1 MTPAPEVP
9 PLQLLALHGWAGDQR
24 CWQPWGAQA
33 QRRGWSLVAAER
45 GYGQLPPSQPGWDP
59 RVQRRIVLGHSLG
72 PHLLAPSL
80 WESATGAVLLAS
92 FAAFVPEGR
101 AGRPVRTALRGMAA
115 QLNGGQAEAMLEQ
128 FMQRVAAPFPREQLP
143 NGPLEQGIGPEGLQ
157 RLQAD
162 LELLDATAGLPQGWP
177 EQLPVLIVEA
187 EDDAIVAAA
196 SRERL
201 KQLLPHASVWTLP
214 RAGHG
219 LLGSNLSTA
228 VLEFLADGLP

>member
-1 MTPAPEVP
+1 MTATLQP

-24 CWQPWGAQA
+24 CWQPWSLQA

-45 GYGQLPPSQPGWDP
+45 GYGQLAPSQPGWDP

-72 PHLLAPSL
+72 PHLLEPRL
-80 WESATGAVLLAS
+80 WQSATAAVLLAS

-115 QLNGGQAEAMLEQ
+115 QLKAGQAEAMLEQ
-128 FMQRVAAPFPREQLP
+128 FLQRVAAPHPRQQLP
-143 NGPLEQGIGPEGLQ
+143 NGPLEQGIGPEGQ
-157 RLQAD
+157 RRLLAD
-162 LELLDATAGLPQGWP
+162 LERLETTAGLPDGWP
-177 EQLPVLIVEA
+177 GPIPVLIVEA
-187 EDDAIVAAA
+187 EDDQIVAAA

-201 KQLLPHASVWTLP
+201 KQLLPHAHVWTLP

-219 LLGSNLSTA
+219 LLGCDLSTA
-228 VLEFLADGLP
+228 VLEFIAHGLQ